1 MGSWYEACVT
11 FSCSRETS
19 FGEVHYLFHR
29 CYPGLNLDLARSG
42 YRHQTVRSMKMRT
55 ERGNR
60 VPSPGRNTSAMKLI
74 HLSYVEYLFD
84 IQ

>member
-29 CYPGLNLDLARSG
+29 CYPGLNLDLAGSG
-42 YRHQTVRSMKMRT
+42 YRHQNSAKY
-55 ERGNR
+55 ENANR
-60 VPSPGRNTSAMKLI
+60 KGKSSTFTRK
-74 HLSYVEYLFD
+74 EY
-84 IQ
+84 